1 MRVLRPLVTLL
12 GACLV
17 AAAAYAADEAQQPEA
32 AFPIPARYSLV
43 NDNLGILLISKA
55 LQITDRLQALERS
68 NGTQI
73 VFLSVPAI
81 GGEDLYSYASRVAQ
95 KWDIG
100 NNGHG
105 NGVLFLVT
113 QKEGAYILVG
123 PGIGGAIPDIKVGRI
138 FREIIEPHWRREEFS
153 EGVEQAIDA
162 LIAAARGEDTAP
174 TFYDYL
180 HPIVPTR
187 PEHWLIAAL
196 ITCGIGHAT
205 FLCWRWRNK
214 NRALT

>member
-1 MRVLRPLVTLL
+1 
-12 GACLV
+12 
-17 AAAAYAADEAQQPEA
+17 
-32 AFPIPARYSLV
+32 V
-43 NDNLGILLISKA
+43 NDNLGILLISRSIEIA
-55 LQITDRLQALERS
+55 DRLQALERS

-73 VFLSVPAI
+73 VFLSVPSI
-81 GGEDLYSYASRVAQ
+81 GGEGLYSYASRVAE

-100 NNGHG
+100 NNGQG
-105 NGVLFLVT
+105 NGVLFLVS
-113 QKEGAYILVG
+113 QRDGAYILVG

-180 HPIVPTR
+180 HPIVPAR
-187 PEHWLIAAL
+187 PELWLIAVL
-196 ITCGIGHAT
+196 ITYGIGHAT
-205 FLCWRWRNK
+205 FLCWRWRRK
-214 NRALT
+214 SRTVT